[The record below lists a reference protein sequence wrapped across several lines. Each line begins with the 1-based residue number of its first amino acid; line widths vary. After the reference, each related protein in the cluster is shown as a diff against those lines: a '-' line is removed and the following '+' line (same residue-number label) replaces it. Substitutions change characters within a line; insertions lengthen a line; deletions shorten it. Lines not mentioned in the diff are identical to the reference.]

1 MTEGGKDAIKKTDQM
16 GYGKN
21 AVPERFR
28 QPFKRRLFL
37 PIILNN
43 FHTYAGLISN
53 YCSIHKCA
61 LYHGKCV

>member
-28 QPFKRRLFL
+28 QPFKRRLFQAK
-37 PIILNN
+37 II
-43 FHTYAGLISN
+43 FADYS
-53 YCSIHKCA
+53 
-61 LYHGKCV
+61 